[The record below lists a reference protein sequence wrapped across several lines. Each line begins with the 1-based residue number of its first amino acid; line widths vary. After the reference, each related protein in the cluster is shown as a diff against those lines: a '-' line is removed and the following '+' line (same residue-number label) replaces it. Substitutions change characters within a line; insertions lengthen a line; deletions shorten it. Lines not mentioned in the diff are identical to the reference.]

1 MTRKTKAID
10 DNLLSLCLAEL
21 KKQGVRG
28 ENGRRLQAI
37 ISAKE
42 HGIKSVAEIYN
53 ISRETLMRWIRK
65 FKAGGS
71 SAFSVAKG
79 RGRPSKLSKGQKL
92 EIKEYIAKAG
102 AQLSSKKLQNYIE
115 EKFIIQV
122 SKATS
127 HRLLQS
133 LGFSYITPRPTHY
146 KKDPLK
152 QEEFKKKSENASISK
167 SNL

>member
-10 DNLLSLCLAEL
+10 DQLLSLCLAEL

-42 HGIKSVAEIYN
+42 HGIKPVAEIYN

-65 FKAGGS
+65 FKDGGS
-71 SAFSVAKG
+71 SSFSVAKG
-79 RGRPSKLSKGQKL
+79 RGRPSKLSEEQKL
-92 EIKEYIAKAG
+92 EIKDYIEKVG

-115 EKFIIQV
+115 ERYAIFI
-122 SKATS
+122 SKSTS

-133 LGFSYITPRPTHY
+133 SGFSYITPRPTHY
-146 KKDPLK
+146 KKDPIK
-152 QEEFKKKSENASISK
+152 QEEFKKKSKNIGVSK